1 MDHDRQAN
9 GLCSL
14 VNCCQRPETIAV
26 GIGREQL
33 MRRMNLQRP
42 NADLHQP
49 IDLGPSICHV
59 ARMHRA
65 KRNEP
70 SGRRGTIARNP
81 VAHLR
86 RIANNLRADRTNQP
100 GALDSH
106 LIKVFQKGNRIGGE
120 LFDLGE
126 IIVAA
131 SGQLKHR
138 RLEHAEWLDVDVN
151 IDDGGHV
158 GSGLNLRNRAHICLR
173 TARRRASMSAEQ
185 GKISLFAEPLGTV
198 RSSLTQQVEVWV
210 EFLGHHTLVL
220 RVVIADD
227 IVPLR

>member
-1 MDHDRQAN
+1 VPARKLLPVA
-9 GLCSL
+9 
-14 VNCCQRPETIAV
+14 RETIAV

-42 NADLHQP
+42 NANLHQP
-49 IDLGPSICHV
+49 IDLGPSIGDV
-59 ARMHRA
+59 SRMHRA
-65 KRNEP
+65 KCNEP
-70 SGRRGTIARNP
+70 SGRRETLPRNP

-86 RIANNLRADRTNQP
+86 RVANNLRADRTNQP

-106 LIKVFQKGNRIGGE
+106 LIQVFQKGNRIGGE
-120 LFDLGE
+120 LLDLGE
-126 IIVAA
+126 IMAAA

-158 GSGLNLRNRAHICLR
+158 GSRLSFRNRVPVCR
-173 TARRRASMSAEQ
+173 PTARRPASMSAEQ

-198 RSSLTQQVEVWV
+198 RSSLAE
-210 EFLGHHTLVL
+210 
-220 RVVIADD
+220 
-227 IVPLR
+227 